1 MLVRYTRQ
9 LATAAL
15 IVAAGLG
22 MGACSAHPGAAVS
35 TNNGDYSI
43 AEINEAVAQFDAV
56 TAGQSAVGEQQVR
69 ASLVNG
75 PQLAAVGA
83 SVGVAVTMRRS
94 DATIAQTAQKAGGQ
108 SPKLGRAAREA
119 VRSML
124 LGQKLSAFANANP
137 AAVSTMNEV
146 FAQARAT
153 SDARINPAFHSAV
166 TGWRSG
172 SCDASVRRRRLR
184 WPAGSHGCADG
195 RYRPLMSV

>member
-1 MLVRYTRQ
+1 
-9 LATAAL
+9 
-15 IVAAGLG
+15 

-83 SVGVAVTMRRS
+83 SVGVAVTDEEI
-94 DATIAQTAQKAGGQ
+94 DATIAQT
-108 SPKLGRAAREA
+108 
-119 VRSML
+119 
-124 LGQKLSAFANANP
+124 
-137 AAVSTMNEV
+137 
-146 FAQARAT
+146 
-153 SDARINPAFHSAV
+153 
-166 TGWRSG
+166 
-172 SCDASVRRRRLR
+172 SVRRRRLR

>member
-35 TNNGDYSI
+35 TSNGDYSI
-43 AEINEAVAQFDAV
+43 AEVDEAVAQLDAV
-56 TAGQSAVGEQQVR
+56 TGGQSGVGAQQVR

-83 SVGVAVTMRRS
+83 AVGVAVT
-94 DATIAQTAQKAGGQ
+94 DEQIDVNIAQIAQKAGGQ
-108 SPKLGRAAREA
+108 VPELSRTTREA
-119 VRSML
+119 LRSMF
-124 LGQKLSAFANANP
+124 LGQRLSEFANANP
-137 AAVSTMNEV
+137 AAASTMNEV

-153 SDARINPAFHSAV
+153 SDARINPRFTQPSLGGGQAPTTPLFGDAVSGGPQDPMAALMGGSA
-166 TGWRSG
+166 
-172 SCDASVRRRRLR
+172 
-184 WPAGSHGCADG
+184 H
-195 RYRPLMSV
+195 

>member
-83 SVGVAVTMRRS
+83 SVGVAVTDEEI

-146 FAQARAT
+146 FAQARAP
-153 SDARINPAFHSAV
+153 SDARINPRFTQPSLGGGQAPATPLFGDAV
-166 TGWRSG
+166 SG
-172 SCDASVRRRRLR
+172 GQQDPMA
-184 WPAGSHGCADG
+184 A
-195 RYRPLMSV
+195 LMGGTAH

>member
-1 MLVRYTRQ
+1 MRYTRQ

-35 TNNGDYSI
+35 TSNGNYSI
-43 AEINEAVAQFDAV
+43 EEINEAVAQFDVV
-56 TAGQSAVGEQQVR
+56 TAGQSAFGEQQVR

-83 SVGVAVTMRRS
+83 AVGVAVTDEEIDS
-94 DATIAQTAQKAGGQ
+94 TIAQIAQKAGGQ
-108 SPKLGRAAREA
+108 SPELGRATREIL
-119 VRSML
+119 RSML
-124 LGQKLSAFANANP
+124 LGQKLSDFANANP

-153 SDARINPAFHSAV
+153 SDARINPRFAQPSLGGGQAAATPLFGDAVSGGQQDPMAALMGGGSAN
-166 TGWRSG
+166 
-172 SCDASVRRRRLR
+172 
-184 WPAGSHGCADG
+184 
-195 RYRPLMSV
+195 

>member
-35 TNNGDYSI
+35 TSNGDYSI
-43 AEINEAVAQFDAV
+43 AEVDEAVAQLNAV
-56 TAGQSAVGEQQVR
+56 TGGQSGVGAQQVR

-75 PQLAAVGA
+75 PQLQAVGA
-83 SVGVAVTMRRS
+83 AVGVAVT
-94 DATIAQTAQKAGGQ
+94 DEQIDVTIAQIAQKAGGQ
-108 SPKLGRAAREA
+108 VPELSRTTREA
-119 VRSML
+119 VRSMF

-137 AAVSTMNEV
+137 AAASTMNEV

-153 SDARINPAFHSAV
+153 SDARINPRFTQPSLGGGQAPATPLFGDAV
-166 TGWRSG
+166 SG
-172 SCDASVRRRRLR
+172 GQQDPMA
-184 WPAGSHGCADG
+184 A
-195 RYRPLMSV
+195 LMGGTAH

>member
-1 MLVRYTRQ
+1 
-9 LATAAL
+9 
-15 IVAAGLG
+15 

-35 TNNGDYSI
+35 TSNGDYSI
-43 AEINEAVAQFDAV
+43 EEINEAVAQFDVV
-56 TAGQSAVGEQQVR
+56 TAGQSAFGEQQVR

-83 SVGVAVTMRRS
+83 AVGVAVT
-94 DATIAQTAQKAGGQ
+94 DEEIDNTIAQTAQKAGGQ

-153 SDARINPAFHSAV
+153 SDARINPRFTQPSLGGGQAPATPLFGDAV
-166 TGWRSG
+166 SG
-172 SCDASVRRRRLR
+172 GQQDPMA
-184 WPAGSHGCADG
+184 A
-195 RYRPLMSV
+195 LMGGTAH

>member
-43 AEINEAVAQFDAV
+43 EEINEAVAQFDVV
-56 TAGQSAVGEQQVR
+56 TAGQSAFGEQQVR

-83 SVGVAVTMRRS
+83 AVGVAVT
-94 DATIAQTAQKAGGQ
+94 DEEIDNTIAQTAQKAGGQ

-124 LGQKLSAFANANP
+124 LGQKLSDFANANP
-137 AAVSTMNEV
+137 AAVPTMNEV

-153 SDARINPAFHSAV
+153 SDARINPRFTQPSLGGGQAPATPLFGDAV
-166 TGWRSG
+166 SG
-172 SCDASVRRRRLR
+172 GQQDPMTA
-184 WPAGSHGCADG
+184 
-195 RYRPLMSV
+195 LMGGTAH